1 MISSLTGKVNYKE
14 GQVLELLV
22 GNISFSVLTPSPLVA
37 RLEWGEKVTLF
48 TDLVIG
54 EKLLELYG
62 FENRSDIG
70 IFKMLISVA
79 GVGPKT
85 ALMIFNQK
93 SGEEIK
99 KAIDE
104 ADVDFFLGVKGI
116 GKKTAQRL
124 IVDLRSVLDR
134 IKLQEKKKVREEVGI
149 VYDAL
154 LQLGFDQ
161 QEIDLVVSHL
171 SRTGSDEEKISQALK
186 LLSVK

>member
-1 MISSLTGKVNYKE
+1 MISSLTGIVNYKE
-14 GQVLELLV
+14 GQVVELLV
-22 GNISFSVLTPSPLVA
+22 GDISFSVWIPLALVA
-37 RLEWGEKVTLF
+37 RLELGEKITLF
-48 TDLVIG
+48 TNLVVG

-62 FENRSDIG
+62 FGNRGDIS

-99 KAIDE
+99 EAIDK

-134 IKLQEKKKVREEVGI
+134 IKLQEKKKVRERAGI

-154 LQLGFDQ
+154 LQLGFSQ
-161 QEIDLVVSHL
+161 QEIDLVIPKL
-171 SRTGSDEEKISQALK
+171 PKTGSDEEKISQALK
-186 LLSVK
+186 LLAEK